1 MTQILIY
8 CPLLVGYSTDIFHQI
23 TVVNNY
29 SFCLLVCLFDVSR
42 IYFNSDPR
50 ADTLANTSRGKK
62 IPAQDFL
69 AREFSSSCIIDTIYF
84 APFNS
89 QDLLN
94 KQLKMNSKAQQL
106 RDREE

>member
-1 MTQILIY
+1 MGLI
-8 CPLLVGYSTDIFHQI
+8 PEQARWPT
-23 TVVNNY
+23 
-29 SFCLLVCLFDVSR
+29 
-42 IYFNSDPR
+42 
-50 ADTLANTSRGKK
+50 AAGKK

-89 QDLLN
+89 QNLLN

-106 RDREE
+106 RDRGMMDHAAEEAGVEH